1 MAQEQRVFYIT
12 TPKPQEQIHARV
24 VSAGDA
30 APFVFFLHQWP
41 LSSRQFE
48 RTLAKVGQHAQA
60 WGLDAPGYGMSPS
73 TLTQQDFPEYARR
86 HIEAIDALGAKTF
99 VLVGAEIGV
108 GIAAEIIRQ
117 APGRATHLIAFAT
130 PPVDTP
136 GHTAYMTELG
146 EPSPVQDGSHVQE
159 MWQRL
164 ERRFGPER
172 EQMRLVFTEAFN
184 IYSRYHWGLTAYKDY
199 NLAAGLQRI
208 DCPTLFVSAGQDAI
222 AKHAPA
228 AAALVKGAQHI
239 TLPGKPFLPWNDPDA
254 AAKAILD
261 FAGIN

>member
-1 MAQEQRVFYIT
+1 MNPEQRVVYIP

-24 VSAGDA
+24 VSAGPDT
-30 APFVFFLHQWP
+30 PFVFFLHQWP

-48 RTLAKVGQHAQA
+48 RTIARVGQHAQA

-86 HIEAIDALGAKTF
+86 HVEAIDALGARRF
-99 VLVGAEIGV
+99 ALVGAEIGV

-117 APGRATHLIAFAT
+117 APGRCTHLIAFAV
-130 PPVDTP
+130 PPTDPT
-136 GHTAYMTELG
+136 GHATYMTELG
-146 EPSPVQDGSHVQE
+146 EPSPVQDGTHVPA

-184 IYSRYHWGLTAYKDY
+184 IYSRYHWGLTAYRPFD
-199 NLAAGLQRI
+199 LARALQQVN
-208 DCPTLFVSAGQDAI
+208 CPTLFVSARDDAL
-222 AKHAPA
+222 ARFAPA
-228 AAALVKGAQHI
+228 GAALVQGAQHI
-239 TLPGKPFLPWNDPDA
+239 VLSGRPFLPWTDPA
-254 AAKAILD
+254 AASGAILD
-261 FAGIN
+261 FLKR

>member
-1 MAQEQRVFYIT
+1 MAPEQRVTYIA

-24 VSAGDA
+24 VSAGPG

-48 RTLAKVGQHAQA
+48 RLIARIGMRAQA

-73 TLTQQDFPEYARR
+73 TLTQQNFPEYARR

-99 VLVGAEIGV
+99 ALVASEIGV
-108 GIAAEIIRQ
+108 GIAAEIMRQ
-117 APGRATHLIAFAT
+117 APGRATHLVAFAV
-130 PPVDTP
+130 PPTDP
-136 GHTAYMTELG
+136 QGHRDYMQELG
-146 EPSPVQDGSHVQE
+146 EPSPVQDGSHVPE

-184 IYSRYHWGLTAYKDY
+184 IYSRYHWGLTAYRDY
-199 NLAAGLQRI
+199 DLAAGLKHVT
-208 DCPTLFVSAGQDAI
+208 CPTLLLSAENDPM
-222 AKHAPA
+222 KKYAPA
-228 AAALVKGAQHI
+228 AAALVKGAMHRV
-239 TLPGKPFLPWNDPDA
+239 LPGQPFLPWTEPDA
-254 AAKAILD
+254 VAKAVGD
-261 FAGIN
+261 FLGLP